1 MRVVEGTSDIMLGG
15 RRKALDGVR
24 VAHRSIAGVV
34 RSRAQSCAGAEII
47 YPPFDVEFL
56 EDEVRKQARD

>member
-1 MRVVEGTSDIMLGG
+1 MLGG

-34 RSRAQSCAGAEII
+34 RSRAQSCAGVEII